1 MVKSE
6 KERVREIKNFCTD
19 MGVLWRKYAKDMSF
33 FSFIHG
39 FESYL
44 TKSVSRGAL
53 FGITDLGY
61 IEALRVYCE
70 NELRG

>member
-1 MVKSE
+1 ME
-6 KERVREIKNFCTD
+6 EI
-19 MGVLWRKYAKDMSF
+19 RQRHEF

-44 TKSVSRGAL
+44 TKSVSGGAL